1 MRTDITSQRRAGR
14 KSAIL
19 QARELFTLWGA
30 LSGDGSILDVDTVSR
45 RLCISREY
53 AQQLLELIVTARGE
67 EDTFI
72 PLYYIKED
80 DPSQVALAPSSQASG
95 QPLRLTPAEHVAL
108 SSALNTLGLPNDD
121 PLRQKIKDL
130 AGDGVPSDCDIQRC
144 ITSANASDA
153 FPALMKCAE
162 GMSDGKALRFE
173 YQGSNDSHKHIRKVF
188 PLSLQLVEGTW
199 LLSAYDYA
207 RLARRSFR
215 IDRMSSIH
223 LIPGKR
229 PAELET
235 PYGTTTQRSVNI
247 QFEDPRYLTLFEW
260 PGLKITSHRNG
271 VTSGVIPFYGASSKW
286 LARHIAACGGTVTT
300 DDQELNELIDGYV
313 LQCQTMERQLSEL

>member
-1 MRTDITSQRRAGR
+1 MRTETTSQHRTGRR
-14 KSAIL
+14 SAII
-19 QARELFTLWGA
+19 QARELFALWGA
-30 LSGDGSILDVDTVSR
+30 LSGDDSILDVDTISR
-45 RLCISREY
+45 RLCINREY
-53 AQQLLELIVTARGE
+53 AQHLLELIVTARGE

-80 DPSQVALAPSSQASG
+80 DPSQVALTPRGQTSG
-95 QPLRLTPAEHVAL
+95 QPIRLTPAEHVAL
-108 SSALNTLGLPNDD
+108 SSALNTLGLPRDD
-121 PLRQKIKDL
+121 PLRQKIKEL

-153 FPALMKCAE
+153 FPTLMKCAE
-162 GMSDGKALRFE
+162 GLSDGKALRFE
-173 YQGSNDSHKHIRKVF
+173 YQGSNDSDKHIRKVF
-188 PLSLQLVEGTW
+188 PLSLQLDEGTW

-207 RLARRSFR
+207 RLARRTFR

-223 LIPGKR
+223 LVPGER
-229 PAELET
+229 PTELET

-260 PGLKITSHRNG
+260 PGLKVTGHRNG
-271 VTSGVIPFYGASSKW
+271 VTSGVIPFYGAGSKW

-313 LQCQTMERQLSEL
+313 LQCQTIERRLSEL